1 MVIGIVIAVIALF
14 IFLTGMSGVGIKSS
28 LIKEIHVQCHNK
40 TGSKYYQS
48 ISFEEAYQRLS
59 PFDANNIHNGVPD
72 YHSYYF
78 WALVDGIPCF
88 ISVDK
93 EPFKKGIRLLVT
105 REDDFKE
112 IMGSL
117 PYFQDKVNIPTNLK
131 SI

>member
-1 MVIGIVIAVIALF
+1 MVIGIIIAIIALF
-14 IFLTGMSGVGIKSS
+14 IFLTGMSGVGIKSL
-28 LIKEIHVQCHNK
+28 LIKEIHVQCHNR

-112 IMGSL
+112 IMRSL
-117 PYFQDKVNIPTNLK
+117 PDSQDKVNIPTNLK